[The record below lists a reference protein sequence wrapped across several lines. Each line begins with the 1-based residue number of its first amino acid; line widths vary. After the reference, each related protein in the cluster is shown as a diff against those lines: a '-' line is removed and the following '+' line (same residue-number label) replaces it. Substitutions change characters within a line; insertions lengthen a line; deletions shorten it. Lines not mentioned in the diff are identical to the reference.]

1 MPPGF
6 HHDATK
12 NRHVAVDDQLERAA
26 VVFVLSSVLQR
37 VKMEE
42 LVPTLIAI
50 AVVFFAVR
58 WLINRAFMSRAGKL
72 LTRGVLRL
80 VFGLGWFGRHTGSHI
95 GDGRAP

>member
-1 MPPGF
+1 
-6 HHDATK
+6 
-12 NRHVAVDDQLERAA
+12 VAVDDQLERAA

-58 WLINRAFMSRAGKL
+58 WLINRVFMSSAGEAADAWRAQA
-72 LTRGVLRL
+72 RLRARMVREAYREL
-80 VFGLGWFGRHTGSHI
+80 HWRW
-95 GDGRAP
+95 